1 MTVNKKLIC
10 EKMCELLQLT
20 EIGQQIKLKSI
31 DYNPETEEVASHYY
45 SEHFGRDFT
54 SYINVSDCS
63 GEALIRFI
71 IYDLFGD

>member
-20 EIGQQIKLKSI
+20 EVGQQIKLKSI
-31 DYNPETEEVASHYY
+31 DYNPETGEVASSYY

-54 SYINVSDCS
+54 SYIDVSEDS
-63 GEALIRFI
+63 GEALIRHI
-71 IYDLFGD
+71 IYDLLGD